1 MARSL
6 LFRSVSAGASTPVAV
21 RPISFFTTTFDEVF
35 VEAVRLSNPN
45 GMAIGWESGL
55 SRAFSS
61 RDFSDSTLSRRSRF
75 DALFNTMDTNKDGVL
90 TLEEVEAAAESKLGL
105 SREKAALLF
114 TELDLDG
121 DGVLSLDEFGE
132 IESTDLTSFGGI
144 MAFIKNQQILP
155 SSSRVPSRPLGRWSL
170 GTDKTDKTEVTG
182 ANGFYDHSV

>member
-121 DGVLSLDEFGE
+121 DGVLSR
-132 IESTDLTSFGGI
+132 ESGPHRGFLKEQKKQNSRKPFKTFSFSKEP
-144 MAFIKNQQILP
+144 KNDIRNP
-155 SSSRVPSRPLGRWSL
+155 R
-170 GTDKTDKTEVTG
+170 
-182 ANGFYDHSV
+182 